1 MDAFRRRSTPFLHS
15 SLVIEILELPRSFHG
30 GIVDESSVPN
40 LYRGNRSNSFF
51 TKYGIQRKGKEK
63 FSSIFFSWKIPFL
76 PPSLPRKEKHTEQ
89 LLLPLAIILSRKFH
103 RLKHAPWS
111 SSSLVISSS
120 LSSFP
125 FISFRKKKERRK
137 GKRSK
142 CNDGRNLKLASHGA
156 NSRGR
161 RNASERA
168 ESFIGLSGSN
178 YAVVISAPSSTANNT
193 FPRKLF
199 SF

>member
-30 GIVDESSVPN
+30 GIVDESSLPN

-89 LLLPLAIILSRKFH
+89 LLLSLAIILSRKFH

-111 SSSLVISSS
+111 NSSLVISSS

-137 GKRSK
+137 GKRSE
-142 CNDGRNLKLASHGA
+142 CNGGRNLKLAWRELA
-156 NSRGR
+156 R
-161 RNASERA
+161 ASKRERA
-168 ESFIGLSGSN
+168 SRVVYWSLGEQLRGSN
-178 YAVVISAPSSTANNT
+178 FRALLHREQHIPSKT
-193 FPRKLF
+193 F
-199 SF
+199 

>member
-89 LLLPLAIILSRKFH
+89 LSLPLAIILSRKFH

-137 GKRSK
+137 GKRSE
-142 CNDGRNLKLASHGA
+142 CNGGRNLKLAWCELA
-156 NSRGR
+156 R
-161 RNASERA
+161 ASKRERA
-168 ESFIGLSGSN
+168 SRVVYWSLGEQLRGSN
-178 YAVVISAPSSTANNT
+178 FRALLHHEQHIPSKT
-193 FPRKLF
+193 F
-199 SF
+199 

>member
-125 FISFRKKKERRK
+125 FISFRKKKERKKERK
-137 GKRSK
+137 KKRVQWWAKFEARFARRELARASK
-142 CNDGRNLKLASHGA
+142 R
-156 NSRGR
+156 
-161 RNASERA
+161 ERA
-168 ESFIGLSGSN
+168 SRVVYWSLGEQLRGSN
-178 YAVVISAPSSTANNT
+178 FRTLLHREQHIPSKT
-193 FPRKLF
+193 F
-199 SF
+199 

>member
-89 LLLPLAIILSRKFH
+89 LSLPLAIILSRKFH

-137 GKRSK
+137 GKRSE
-142 CNDGRNLKLASHGA
+142 CNGGRNLKLAWCELA
-156 NSRGR
+156 R
-161 RNASERA
+161 ASKRERA
-168 ESFIGLSGSN
+168 SRVVYWSLGEQLRGSN
-178 YAVVISAPSSTANNT
+178 FRALLHREQHIPSKT
-193 FPRKLF
+193 F
-199 SF
+199 

>member
-137 GKRSK
+137 GKRSE
-142 CNDGRNLKLASHGA
+142 CNGGRNLKLAWCELA
-156 NSRGR
+156 R
-161 RNASERA
+161 ASKRERA
-168 ESFIGLSGSN
+168 SRVVYWSLGEQLRGSN
-178 YAVVISAPSSTANNT
+178 FRALLHREQHIPSKT
-193 FPRKLF
+193 F
-199 SF
+199 

>member
-30 GIVDESSVPN
+30 GIVDESSLPN

-89 LLLPLAIILSRKFH
+89 LSLPLPIILSRKFH
-103 RLKHAPWS
+103 RLKHASWS

-125 FISFRKKKERRK
+125 FISFRKKKERKKERK
-137 GKRSK
+137 KKRVQWWTK
-142 CNDGRNLKLASHGA
+142 FEARTARTREGVETRASEPSRLLV
-156 NSRGR
+156 SRGAITR
-161 RNASERA
+161 
-168 ESFIGLSGSN
+168 
-178 YAVVISAPSSTANNT
+178 
-193 FPRKLF
+193 
-199 SF
+199 

>member
-89 LLLPLAIILSRKFH
+89 LSLPLAIILSRKFH

-125 FISFRKKKERRK
+125 FISFRKKKRK
-137 GKRSK
+137 KEGKEK
-142 CNDGRNLKLASHGA
+142 EASAMVGEIWSSLRTA
-156 NSRGR
+156 RTREGVETRASEPSRLLVSRGAITR
-161 RNASERA
+161 
-168 ESFIGLSGSN
+168 
-178 YAVVISAPSSTANNT
+178 
-193 FPRKLF
+193 
-199 SF
+199 